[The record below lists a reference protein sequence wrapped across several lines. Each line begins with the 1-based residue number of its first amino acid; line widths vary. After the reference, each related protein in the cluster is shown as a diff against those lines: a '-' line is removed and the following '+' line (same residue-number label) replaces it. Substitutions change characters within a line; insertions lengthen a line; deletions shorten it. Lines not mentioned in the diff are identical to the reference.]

1 MIIKEQKN
9 EEQKAAIEVKD
20 FRAYNPGKGP
30 LRGFAVV
37 RIGSVVVKDVQLL
50 EYKEGH
56 FSVAMPQA
64 KGKDKDGNDA
74 WFPLVWFDLG
84 SKEANK
90 HCYDDICEAVLKCYP
105 G

>member
-1 MIIKEQKN
+1 MKKEQTN
-9 EEQKAAIEVKD
+9 ETRQAIEVKD

-37 RIGSVVVKDVQLL
+37 RIGNVVVKDVQLL
-50 EYKEGH
+50 EYKEGD
-56 FSVAMPQA
+56 FSIAMPQV
-64 KGKDKDGNDA
+64 KGKDKDGNEA
-74 WFPLVWFDLG
+74 WYPLVWFDLG

-90 HCYDDICEAVLKCYP
+90 HCYEDICAAVLKFYP